1 MQKKVVNIS
10 FAFKT
15 EIFFQVYDH
24 DWAFRDDFM
33 GEGNV
38 PLSTLALDKLTDFVV
53 DLEEEGN
60 TEEELGQIVLGLRLV
75 PKSEAQDNTGSLV
88 TSHRRRG
95 SIDTSSQKELS
106 GLDAIKAAIGQ
117 GKRPPWSAVVNIVL
131 VEGKDLKAMDLEGT
145 SDPYCKVR

>member
-1 MQKKVVNIS
+1 MKNN
-10 FAFKT
+10 F
-15 EIFFQVYDH
+15 FFQVYDH

-95 SIDTSSQKELS
+95 SIDTSSVSKELS

>member
-1 MQKKVVNIS
+1 
-10 FAFKT
+10 
-15 EIFFQVYDH
+15 
-24 DWAFRDDFM
+24 M

-145 SDPYCKVR
+145 SDPYCKDR

>member
-1 MQKKVVNIS
+1 
-10 FAFKT
+10 
-15 EIFFQVYDH
+15 
-24 DWAFRDDFM
+24 M
-33 GEGNV
+33 GEGHV

-75 PKSEAQDNTGSLV
+75 PKSESGSENTGSLV

-95 SIDTSSQKELS
+95 SFDTSSVTKEMT
-106 GLDAIKAAIGQ
+106 GLEAIKAAIGQ